1 MTGAQITN
9 LISSRR
15 LAGGQPTNRGL
26 ARSPVMAD
34 AGDQRSS
41 LERARTCGV
50 RQINWVVLQV
60 AIRVTK
66 CGSMR

>member
-26 ARSPVMAD
+26 ARATVMAD
-34 AGDQRSS
+34 ADQRSS
-41 LERARTCGV
+41 LERVRTCGV